1 MSSAKRLPQLP
12 DLPTLRELGYP
23 DIADHDLD
31 HDQRRRPGCRRTIVD
46 AVNREVR
53 AIAVKPE
60 LKKHF
65 ENEGEE
71 PRLMSPAE
79 LTDFVQAEVARWV
92 PVVRAMVKQK

>member
-1 MSSAKRLPQLP
+1 MPKN
-12 DLPTLRELGYP
+12 
-23 DIADHDLD
+23 
-31 HDQRRRPGCRRTIVD
+31 IVD

-79 LTDFVQAEVARWV
+79 LTDFVEAEVTRWA
-92 PVVRAMVKQK
+92 PVVRTMVKKK

>member
-1 MSSAKRLPQLP
+1 MISGPAGLPK
-12 DLPTLRELGYP
+12 
-23 DIADHDLD
+23 
-31 HDQRRRPGCRRTIVD
+31 TIVD
-46 AVNREVR
+46 AINREVR
-53 AIAVKPE
+53 AIAVKPA

-92 PVVRAMVKQK
+92 PVVRAMVKK